1 MPTIFTKSG
10 FRFMIYVHDHAP
22 PHVHIHGQ
30 DGVVELLLET
40 LKLRGIRGNISNSE
54 VRRAMTIA
62 AEHQNEL
69 LAAWRNH
76 HG

>member
-1 MPTIFTKSG
+1 MPTIFNEGG

-22 PHVHIHGQ
+22 PHVHVVGHG
-30 DGVVELLLET
+30 GVVELLLSP
-40 LKLRGIRGNISNSE
+40 LSLRAVRGPLSNSQVRE
-54 VRRAMTIA
+54 VLRIA
-62 AEHQNEL
+62 RQRQAEL

>member
-1 MPTIFTKSG
+1 
-10 FRFMIYVHDHAP
+10 MIYVHDHAP
-22 PHVHIHGQ
+22 PHVHIHGH

-40 LKLRGIRGNISNSE
+40 LKLRGVRGDITNAE
-54 VRRAMTIA
+54 VRRAMSIA
-62 AEHQNEL
+62 AEHQDQL